1 MVKRDGYEFFDDI
14 FGPLHACFSKIRAS
28 VSAGCRGRARGRRV
42 RCTTRRRRR
51 HRRQRRSKVRP
62 CALWG
67 GALCCGRRCGG
78 RPQMLGARPA
88 MPAGEI
94 NAGRVRKKGG
104 AWRDCAPR
112 PETRPPPACPWMI
125 GGWRV
130 RGVLGWVKHRPD
142 CVRRGGIGAEMRP
155 ELFGPGPHSGV
166 GPTARH
172 VATWPRTQRSGD
184 GGRCPASA
192 RPPCGAG

>member
-1 MVKRDGYEFFDDI
+1 MTFLDHYMHVLAKSARPYQLAAEAGRAAGGCGAQLGDDV
-14 FGPLHACFSKIRAS
+14 GTG
-28 VSAGCRGRARGRRV
+28 VSAAPRCAHAPCGAGRCVVAAVWRATTDVGGSARDAGRR
-42 RCTTRRRRR
+42 
-51 HRRQRRSKVRP
+51 
-62 CALWG
+62 
-67 GALCCGRRCGG
+67 
-78 RPQMLGARPA
+78 
-88 MPAGEI
+88 